1 MDAVETCGKGALL
14 NPGTS
19 VQRSFPSIDEE
30 IVGFEK
36 DAESIMQ
43 KLTRGTK
50 KLDVISIFG
59 MPGIG
64 KTTLARKVYNI
75 PSIVNHF
82 DVKVWCSVSQAY
94 DRSTLLGEILK
105 QTTRKNEIIE
115 ADGRPDML
123 RRSLIGRRYLIVL
136 DDIWD
141 VKAWEDLGLCFPMG
155 ENGSRV
161 IVTTRIEQV
170 AKHLQHHSDPYPL
183 RFLTPAESWELLQKK
198 VFRGESCP
206 PSLLPAALQVA
217 QHCKGLPLVIVL
229 VAGRIIGEKEWESSS
244 LWLYVANDLSSY
256 VLGEQSLKVIQSSY
270 DHLEDH
276 LKSCLLYMALFP
288 EDHEILVSNLLKL
301 WMAEEF
307 VLNVDTE
314 NMEEASRICLN
325 NLLNRSLVMVSKRSA
340 NGDTKYCILHDVVR
354 EFCLRKLTEDKY
366 MQLTVPYNP
375 YQHLHSMESRLW
387 IYIHDDLVEQLDHS
401 EYQLD
406 KIPMLESTNKTYCFG
421 KCPMSSLE
429 FIAHPKF
436 NTWNLSNPLPLL
448 VKLKLVRVLHFPLA
462 KLPSSWPSAVQS
474 LTHLRYLEIY
484 VQEFDFKWIS
494 HMLDLQTLVVRSSN
508 SLRTSLAAIWKMT
521 KLRHLDIYNLS
532 LIWDDNDRATFEE
545 SSTTMLEN
553 LKTFRAHVIRVDD
566 RTPRFWR
573 RFLNI
578 EELRCF
584 HIIDLPSCS
593 LFPSVEVHTRLQSL
607 NLVINPQGFWDS
619 VGWESNLVFPSNLK
633 ELCIGGCFITEE
645 MVLNIARLKK
655 LESLTLEGGFH
666 WEEIEYHC
674 WDVTIVE
681 FPALKYLALH
691 FMRMEE
697 WKASEES
704 FPVLEKLVIR
714 ECHYFKEIP
723 ISFADIPTLRLIELF
738 ECTDSLVVSAV
749 NIKNEIE
756 ENTGCDSLRVRKL
769 YGDGSLKK
777 KEKDATGFLIKRRE
791 NDFSN

>member
-1 MDAVETCGKGALL
+1 MKKLRHVNIDCFSVVWEDINDEGSFEECSPTMLENMKIFHTCHILLDNRNPRFWWRFPNLEELSFYINGLPSCSLFPLLQVHTRLHSLFVQLPDYIFWDTYGWERYFVFPSNLRHLCLAGCFLTEEMVLNIARLKKLETLRLEMGFHWTRRGGYCWDITNVEFPALKYLTLFSMQIDEWKASDDSFPVLEELSIESAHYFKEIPPSFADIPTLRLIQLTNCIDSLGVSAMNIKETLKKSQELTVYKLHQIEPIDMDVVETSGKGALL
-14 NPGTS
+14 IPGTS
-19 VQRSFPSIDEE
+19 VQRSFSSIDEE

-82 DVKVWCSVSQAY
+82 DVKVWCSVSQEY
-94 DRSTLLGEILK
+94 DRRPLLGEILK
-105 QTTRKNEIIE
+105 QTTRKSEIIE
-115 ADGRPDML
+115 ADDKPDML

-170 AKHLQHHSDPYPL
+170 AKLLQHHSDPYPL
-183 RFLTPAESWELLQKK
+183 RFLTRAESWELLQKK

-206 PSLLPAALQVA
+206 PSLLPAAIQVA

-229 VAGRIIGEKEWESSS
+229 VAGRIIGEKKWESSS
-244 LWLYVANDLSSY
+244 LWLDVANDLSSY

-276 LKSCLLYMALFP
+276 LKACLLYMALFP

-325 NLLNRSLVMVSKRSA
+325 DLLNRSLVMVSKRSA
-340 NGDTKYCILHDVVR
+340 NGDTKYCILHDVVH

-366 MQLTVPYNP
+366 MQLAVPYNP

-448 VKLKLVRVLHFPLA
+448 VKLRLVRVLHFPLA

-484 VQEFDFKWIS
+484 VQEFNFKWIS
-494 HMLDLQTLVVRSSN
+494 HLLDLQTLVVRSSN

-521 KLRHLDIYNLS
+521 KLRHVDIYNLS
-532 LIWDDNDRATFEE
+532 LI
-545 SSTTMLEN
+545 
-553 LKTFRAHVIRVDD
+553 
-566 RTPRFWR
+566 
-573 RFLNI
+573 
-578 EELRCF
+578 
-584 HIIDLPSCS
+584 
-593 LFPSVEVHTRLQSL
+593 
-607 NLVINPQGFWDS
+607 
-619 VGWESNLVFPSNLK
+619 
-633 ELCIGGCFITEE
+633 
-645 MVLNIARLKK
+645 
-655 LESLTLEGGFH
+655 
-666 WEEIEYHC
+666 
-674 WDVTIVE
+674 
-681 FPALKYLALH
+681 
-691 FMRMEE
+691 
-697 WKASEES
+697 
-704 FPVLEKLVIR
+704 
-714 ECHYFKEIP
+714 
-723 ISFADIPTLRLIELF
+723 
-738 ECTDSLVVSAV
+738 
-749 NIKNEIE
+749 
-756 ENTGCDSLRVRKL
+756 
-769 YGDGSLKK
+769 
-777 KEKDATGFLIKRRE
+777 
-791 NDFSN
+791 

>member
-1 MDAVETCGKGALL
+1 MDVVETCGEGTLL
-14 NPGTS
+14 IPGTS
-19 VQRSFPSIDEE
+19 VQHSFPSIDEE
-30 IVGFEK
+30 VVGFEK

-59 MPGIG
+59 MPGLG
-64 KTTLARKVYNI
+64 KTTLARKVYNN

-82 DVKVWCSVSQAY
+82 DVQVWCSVSQAY
-94 DRSTLLGEILK
+94 DSSTLLGDILK
-105 QTTRKNEIIE
+105 QTTRKSEIVE
-115 ADGRPDML
+115 ADERADML
-123 RRSLIGRRYLIVL
+123 RKSLIGRRYVIVL

-141 VKAWEDLGLCFPMG
+141 VKAWEDLVLCFPMG

-161 IVTTRIEQV
+161 MVTTRIEEV

-183 RFLTPAESWELLQKK
+183 RFLTQTESWKLLQKK

-217 QHCKGLPLVIVL
+217 KHCKGLPLVIVL
-229 VAGRIIGEKEWESSS
+229 VAGRIIGEKQWDSSS
-244 LWLYVANDLSSY
+244 LWLEVASDLSSY

-276 LKSCLLYMALFP
+276 LKTCLLYMALFP
-288 EDHEILVSNLLKL
+288 EDHEILVSDLLKL

-325 NLLNRSLVMVSKRSA
+325 DLLNRSLVMVSKRRA

-354 EFCLRKLTEDKY
+354 EFCLVKLTAVNF
-366 MQLTVPYNP
+366 MQLTVPYNQ
-375 YQHLHSMESRLW
+375 YQHLCSTESRLC
-387 IYIHDDLVEQLDHS
+387 IYIHDDLVKQLDHS

-406 KIPMLESTNKTYCFG
+406 KIPMLESYETECFG
-421 KCPMSSLE
+421 ECPMSSLE

-436 NTWNLSNPLPLL
+436 NTWNITNPLPLL
-448 VKLKLVRVLHFPLA
+448 VKLRLVRVLHFPHA

-484 VQEFDFKWIS
+484 VREFDFKWIS
-494 HMLDLQTLVVRSSN
+494 HLLDLQTLVVHSSN
-508 SLRTSLAAIWKMT
+508 SLRTSLAAMWKMT
-521 KLRHLDIYNLS
+521 KLRHVDIYNLS
-532 LIWDDNDRATFEE
+532 LVWDDNDVVSFEE

-553 LKTFRAHVIRVDD
+553 LKTFRAHGIRVDD
-566 RTPRFWR
+566 RTPRFWW
-573 RFLNI
+573 RFPNI
-578 EELRCF
+578 EELSCLRVE
-584 HIIDLPSCS
+584 DLPSCP
-593 LFPSVEVHTRLQSL
+593 LFPSVEVHTGIQSV
-607 NLVINPQGFWDS
+607 NLVISYKGFWDS
-619 VGWESNLVFPSNLK
+619 VGWESYFVFPSNLRH
-633 ELCIGGCFITEE
+633 LLIGGCFLTEE

-655 LESLTLEGGFH
+655 LESLTIEGGFP
-666 WEEIEYHC
+666 WGKIEYHC
-674 WDVTIVE
+674 WDVTNVE
-681 FPALKYLALH
+681 FPTLKYLALH
-691 FMRMEE
+691 FVRMEE

-704 FPVLEKLVIR
+704 FPVLEKLIIR

-723 ISFADIPTLRLIELF
+723 TSFADIPSLTLIELF

-756 ENTGCDSLRVRKL
+756 ENTGCDSLRVRQL
-769 YGDGSLKK
+769 YGDGALNKK
-777 KEKDATGFLIKRRE
+777 KRKDLGVSRLNFI
-791 NDFSN
+791 